1 MDDFLDQ
8 TTQYRTI
15 DLILLKDRISGMIYT
30 EWKPWGHWISEF
42 KRLYLSIISAASEY
56 PLEIEVNDHF
66 VILYELDGYPI
77 DTIKARRLYLQPGE
91 TAKIGLE
98 KMNDDSNDLFVL
110 RLSLPG
116 NTL

>member
-1 MDDFLDQ
+1 M
-8 TTQYRTI
+8 
-15 DLILLKDRISGMIYT
+15 
-30 EWKPWGHWISEF
+30 F
-42 KRLYLSIISAASEY
+42 KTKTFSIVSAASEY

-98 KMNDDSNDLFVL
+98 KMNDDSNDLFFL

>member
-1 MDDFLDQ
+1 MTLLLTSQISRHHKVDNITSSPTSLSPLEGTKFL
-8 TTQYRTI
+8 TTNE
-15 DLILLKDRISGMIYT
+15 LC
-30 EWKPWGHWISEF
+30 F
-42 KRLYLSIISAASEY
+42 SIVSAASEY

-98 KMNDDSNDLFVL
+98 KMNDDSNDLFLL